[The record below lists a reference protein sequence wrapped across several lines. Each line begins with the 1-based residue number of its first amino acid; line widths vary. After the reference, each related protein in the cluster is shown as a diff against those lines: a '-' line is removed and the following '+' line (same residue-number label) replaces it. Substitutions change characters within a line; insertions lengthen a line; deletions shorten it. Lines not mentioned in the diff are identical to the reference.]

1 MFFKRKK
8 QPTVSGF
15 SHPRLRPRVQSR
27 RTSVSNQKSTL
38 SNPLSSTSK
47 RTPRRGLR
55 GFFAK
60 LKRPFLLIVIG
71 VILISITH
79 TLFISPRF
87 NIEKIAVT
95 QDGESLETHPLLT
108 LFQEIKDSNI
118 FLFNADPFYAFL
130 LEEYPEY
137 ESIQIKKTLPDTLL
151 IELTT
156 YPKVAN
162 LLLKTSD
169 NKETYFLLN
178 SSGRILSTET
188 QMEGLPL
195 IVVEREQSIPEG
207 TLLVP
212 QDQLAFILDSIQTYE
227 DKFGM
232 KVTYALYLPIEREVH
247 LFTER
252 NFYVWLDLTLDLDEQ
267 LTKLKLALSSL
278 NIYEESID
286 YIDLR
291 IEGVNGEKIIFKRN

>member
-27 RTSVSNQKSTL
+27 RAPISSQKSTL
-38 SNPLSSTSK
+38 QSPRSTTQK
-47 RTPRRGLR
+47 RTPRGGLR
-55 GFFAK
+55 GFFTK

-71 VILISITH
+71 VILISITNA
-79 TLFISPRF
+79 LFLSPRF
-87 NIEKIAVT
+87 NIEKITVT
-95 QDGESLETHPLLT
+95 QDGEPLETHPLLT
-108 LFQEIKDSNI
+108 LFQEVKDSNI
-118 FLFNADPFYAFL
+118 FLFNTDPFYTFL

-137 ESIQIKKTLPDTLL
+137 ESIQIKKTLPGTLL

-162 LLLKTSD
+162 LLLKTAD
-169 NKETYFLLN
+169 DKETYFLLN
-178 SSGRILSTET
+178 SSGRIITTET
-188 QMEGLPL
+188 QQEGLPL
-195 IVVEREQSIPEG
+195 VVVEREQNVPEG

-212 QDQLAFILDSIQTYE
+212 QDRLAFILDAIQTYE

-232 KVTYALYLPIEREVH
+232 KVTYAFYLPIEREVH

-267 LTKLKLALSSL
+267 LTKLKLALPSL
-278 NIYEESID
+278 NIYEEDID